1 MKYPKLVFLGLS
13 LSLTLALSAC
23 QAPSREPNPAQQS
36 TAPVEQII
44 APGEQTTAPGEQTT
58 ATLPA
63 SQFWDDVV
71 ELMNPAGDTTTVYK
85 LEDGRY
91 LDRMDRF
98 FTYDG
103 VENWTCDDGSIW
115 HRKPD
120 ATAATTN
127 VYAEFA
133 VDRLLAQR
141 PDHFFFSDAAG
152 NENASKVVLSFDTT
166 ITNFRFLQLEG
177 NIDET
182 GEFLCTNMQEL
193 YSRDEITEN
202 DLMVVET
209 VLEGLVPNRGIRFV
223 DAGGNTRYYYLTVS
237 GEDNVPL
244 LIPFQ

>member
-1 MKYPKLVFLGLS
+1 MKYPKLVFFGLS

-23 QAPSREPNPAQQS
+23 QAPSREPNPVQQS
-36 TAPVEQII
+36 TAPVEQI
-44 APGEQTTAPGEQTT
+44 TAPEEQTT

>member
-1 MKYPKLVFLGLS
+1 MKYQKMIFFGLTIS
-13 LSLTLALSAC
+13 LALALSAC
-23 QAPSREPNPAQQS
+23 EAREPELAQQS
-36 TAPVEQII
+36 TAPVEQR
-44 APGEQTTAPGEQTT
+44 EETVEQTT

-63 SQFWDDVV
+63 SQFWEDVV
-71 ELMNPAGDTTTVYK
+71 ELVNQAGDTTTVYK
-85 LEDGRY
+85 LADGRY

-103 VENWTCDDGSIW
+103 GENWTCDDGSIW
-115 HRKPD
+115 NRKPD

-133 VDRLLAQR
+133 IERFLAQR
-141 PDHFFFSDAAG
+141 PDHLFFSDASG
-152 NENASKVVLSFDTT
+152 KEDASKVVLSFDTP

-177 NIDET
+177 SFDQT

-209 VLEGLVPNRGIRFV
+209 VLEGLLPNRGISFV
-223 DAGGNTRYYYLTVS
+223 DAGGNTRYYYLTLS

-244 LIPFQ
+244 LVPFQ

>member
-1 MKYPKLVFLGLS
+1 MKYPKLVFFGLS

-23 QAPSREPNPAQQS
+23 QAPSREPNPVQQS
-36 TAPVEQII
+36 TAPVEQI
-44 APGEQTTAPGEQTT
+44 TAPGEQTT

>member
-1 MKYPKLVFLGLS
+1 MKYQKMIFFGLTIS
-13 LSLTLALSAC
+13 LALALSAC
-23 QAPSREPNPAQQS
+23 EAREPELAQQS
-36 TAPVEQII
+36 TAPVEQR
-44 APGEQTTAPGEQTT
+44 EETVEQTT

-63 SQFWDDVV
+63 SQFWEDVV
-71 ELMNPAGDTTTVYK
+71 ELVNQAGDTTTVYK
-85 LEDGRY
+85 LADGRY

-115 HRKPD
+115 NRKPD

-133 VDRLLAQR
+133 IERFLAQR
-141 PDHFFFSDAAG
+141 PDHLFFSDASG
-152 NENASKVVLSFDTT
+152 KEDASKVVLSFDTP

-177 NIDET
+177 SFDQT

-209 VLEGLVPNRGIRFV
+209 VLEGLLPNRGISFV
-223 DAGGNTRYYYLTVS
+223 DAGGNTRYYYLTLS

-244 LIPFQ
+244 LVPFQ

>member
-1 MKYPKLVFLGLS
+1 MKYPKLVFFGLS

-23 QAPSREPNPAQQS
+23 QAPSREPNPSRQS
-36 TAPVEQII
+36 TAPVEQI
-44 APGEQTTAPGEQTT
+44 TAPVEQTT

>member
-1 MKYPKLVFLGLS
+1 MKYQKMIFFGLA

-23 QAPSREPNPAQQS
+23 EASSREPDLAQQS

-44 APGEQTTAPGEQTT
+44 DTSEQTT
-58 ATLPA
+58 ATLPT

-71 ELMNPAGDTTTVYK
+71 ELVNPTGDTTTVYK
-85 LEDGRY
+85 LDDGRY

-177 NIDET
+177 NFDQA

-244 LIPFQ
+244 LTPFQ

>member
-1 MKYPKLVFLGLS
+1 MKYQKMIFFGLTIS
-13 LSLTLALSAC
+13 LALALSAC
-23 QAPSREPNPAQQS
+23 EAAVREPEVAQQS
-36 TAPVEQII
+36 TAPVEQRDE
-44 APGEQTTAPGEQTT
+44 ATEQTT

-63 SQFWDDVV
+63 FQFWDDVV
-71 ELMNPAGDTTTVYK
+71 ELVNLAGDTTTAYK
-85 LEDGRY
+85 LDDGRY

-115 HRKPD
+115 NRKPD
-120 ATAATTN
+120 ATVATTN

-133 VDRLLAQR
+133 IERFLAQR
-141 PDHFFFSDAAG
+141 PDHLFFSDASG
-152 NENASKVVLSFDTT
+152 NEYASKVVLTFDTT

-177 NIDET
+177 NMSQT

-209 VLEGLVPNRGIRFV
+209 VLEGLIPDRGISFV
-223 DAGGNTRYYYLTVS
+223 DAGGNTRYYYLTLS

-244 LIPFQ
+244 LVPFQ